1 MSHFKWHFWRCT
13 SCPNSTFNST
23 ISHYNLVLNY
33 LYLLLLNHPLITIN
47 NDSLSNKQINTDH
60 GTDAANKS
68 QLQERGDFW
77 LTREVSLKHRF
88 SNLSKLFRFCQDQ
101 LSLIDSETFQHLHNY
116 FELLRKF
123 TNSAVLGS
131 KFSVIMPSEM
141 KVALYIRTTDLLW
154 VLSWRC

>member
-1 MSHFKWHFWRCT
+1 MELMRQT
-13 SCPNSTFNST
+13 NLSCR
-23 ISHYNLVLNY
+23 
-33 LYLLLLNHPLITIN
+33 
-47 NDSLSNKQINTDH
+47 
-60 GTDAANKS
+60 
-68 QLQERGDFW
+68 RGDDFW

-123 TNSAVLGS
+123 TNFAVLGS

-141 KVALYIRTTDLLW
+141 KVALYIRTTDLL
-154 VLSWRC
+154 